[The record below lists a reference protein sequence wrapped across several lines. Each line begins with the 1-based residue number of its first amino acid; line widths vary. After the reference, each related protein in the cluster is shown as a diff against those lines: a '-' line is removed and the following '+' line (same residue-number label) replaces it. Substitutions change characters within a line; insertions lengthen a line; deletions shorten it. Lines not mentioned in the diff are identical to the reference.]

1 MTTDQIT
8 LHLCEVIAE
17 QKRKINQLES
27 SNDYLRESK
36 EQALDGMTE
45 LTKSITEKD
54 LLIAQLE
61 AAVNGI
67 NDDFKSLNNQIS
79 EQKETIETLQSS
91 LKNLDA
97 EYISL
102 KFDFNNLQD
111 ENNGK

>member
-17 QKRKINQLES
+17 QKEKINQLES
-27 SNDYLRESK
+27 AYNYQRGRNDDLV
-36 EQALDGMTE
+36 DGISE
-45 LTKSITEKD
+45 LNKSITEKD
-54 LLIAQLE
+54 LLIAQLQSE
-61 AAVNGI
+61 I
-67 NDDFKSLNNQIS
+67 NAFDDTFSSQNHQIA

-91 LKNLDA
+91 LKSLDA

-102 KFDFNNLQD
+102 KFDFNKLQD